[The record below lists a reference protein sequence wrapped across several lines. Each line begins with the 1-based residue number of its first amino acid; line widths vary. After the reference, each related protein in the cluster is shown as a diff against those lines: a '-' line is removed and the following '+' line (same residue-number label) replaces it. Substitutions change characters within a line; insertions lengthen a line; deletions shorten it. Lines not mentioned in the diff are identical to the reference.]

1 MNEKIGI
8 KNEKLGIKNEE
19 LEDRKAMSASSFFIF
34 HSSFLIPHSP
44 FPIPHSSF
52 LIPLQWFADDDD
64 QPGKTEPPSEH
75 KIQEL
80 RKEGQVVKSQ
90 ELVSALG
97 LFLPALLLLFLAP
110 SMLRTC
116 VEMIRFFFTRVTELD
131 PTKDAM
137 IVLVFFRYL
146 AILASPILGVAFVTA
161 IFSNVVQTGF
171 LFTTKPITPDL
182 TRVLPRIGQFFR
194 RMFSIDGAYNFI
206 KSIVKMLIIGSVSY
220 ILIRSDLEKLINLQ
234 KADLWLGFTTVSWI
248 AIKMLIIAS
257 LLMLILAIPDYMF
270 QNWRFR
276 ERNKMTRYEQKEELK
291 QSEGDQ
297 MMQSRIRSRFRD
309 LLRQNLAAAVP
320 KADVVITNPT
330 HIAVA
335 LQYDQ
340 RTMPGPMVVA
350 IGADEMAARIRNI
363 AQEHEVP
370 LVENKPLAWS
380 LYDDTNV
387 GDIIPEKYYKI
398 VAAILGKVWYLN
410 EERRRKLRS
419 QQEIESLMRDVS

>member
-1 MNEKIGI
+1 MNEKL
-8 KNEKLGIKNEE
+8 KNKNEE
-19 LEDRKAMSASSFFIF
+19 LEVRKVMSA
-34 HSSFLIPHSP
+34 
-44 FPIPHSSF
+44 SSF

-64 QPGKTEPPSEH
+64 TPGKTEEPTDV
-75 KIQEL
+75 KL
-80 RKEGQVVKSQ
+80 RRLREEGQVVKSQ
-90 ELVSALG
+90 ELVGALG

-116 VEMIRFFFTRVTELD
+116 VEMIRFFFTHVTELD
-131 PTKDAM
+131 PTKDA
-137 IVLVFFRYL
+137 IVAGVFFRYL
-146 AILASPILGVAFVTA
+146 VRLASPILGVALFSA